1 MSSSIVP
8 LRKHPSGR
16 APSLELP
23 QWWVLKNSMLWHH
36 RWCSGCNLKHKGSAC
51 DQDHMLWLQT
61 HLCDYRHTYV
71 TRDTL
76 MQLDFHIGDVICDWS
91 HEYVNGGTI
100 CVWRCNCATA
110 PDASSLGDMPI
121 RIAYVAGHFDL
132 FSLSPLMYYFTFM
145 QATLIH
151 LHNKT
156 RSTLVTHHYYCIGIS
171 SNRPWWI

>member
-61 HLCDYRHTYV
+61 HLCDYRHTYATGV
-71 TRDTL
+71 SYWWCHLWLESRIREWRHNMRL
-76 MQLDFHIGDVICDWS
+76 EMQL
-91 HEYVNGGTI
+91 
-100 CVWRCNCATA
+100 CNCSRRKFTRGHAHQNSICSRPFWSDFSFPSHVLLYFYTSNI
-110 PDASSLGDMPI
+110 DSSSM
-121 RIAYVAGHFDL
+121 
-132 FSLSPLMYYFTFM
+132 
-145 QATLIH
+145 
-151 LHNKT
+151 
-156 RSTLVTHHYYCIGIS
+156 
-171 SNRPWWI
+171 